1 MSAPRVAPRIGW
13 LRIRSL
19 ILLGLLVPVLGL
31 GVVSGTAIGDKRA
44 ERDASVRLRDAAT
57 GVRTGVDFRSA
68 VAAEEI
74 HSTVLGLASD
84 VGVDPDDSEQID
96 GAQVRADLEDA
107 RSAVDAAREEQA
119 GPAVADELD
128 RLDALRVALDA
139 GRAGHPEV
147 SDVFADLNEALT
159 DQWEVALAEIE
170 RAADLQPQT
179 GPVRA
184 RLRTLR
190 YSIEAF
196 SLGGPRINTAL
207 ELLLREPSTSATE
220 RLVNLNGR
228 FETAAERATPSEGS
242 AAERAWQ
249 SFRDDE
255 SVAVT
260 ESTVATA
267 VDVGL
272 GETAPWQDLELSL
285 VAAGLA
291 DGERWGLLLT
301 EVVGAAARDLAEAA
315 GEHAADAGDDV
326 RNEVVLAAVLI
337 VASAAV
343 GLATAATLTR
353 PARDLQAA
361 ARRVEAGDFESD
373 PVPVR
378 GPMELRET
386 VLAFNDMAAT
396 LAAVEDHA
404 VALAEDPTSKVLD
417 DPLPGRTGLALQQ
430 AIDRLRSSVNQAE
443 THRAE
448 LFELATHDGLTGL
461 LNRTAAF
468 TAIQRDL
475 SRARRNGTHLL
486 AFYVDLDGL
495 KQLNDSYGHD
505 VGDEAIA
512 RTAEALRTTTRESDV
527 VARLGGDEF
536 MVVGPV
542 PEGGRDEIA
551 AFAERI
557 RAAVSLQTVRVGA
570 GEAAPLRCSIGVAL
584 SDERTDSAEALVRA
598 ADEAMYTAKHA
609 GRDRIAWTDVGPDQR
624 DGTPH

>member
-68 VAAEEI
+68 VATEEI

-220 RLVNLNGR
+220 HLVNLNGR

-326 RNEVVLAAVLI
+326 RNEVALAAVLI

-570 GEAAPLRCSIGVAL
+570 GEAVPLRCSIGVAL

-598 ADEAMYTAKHA
+598 ADQAMYTAKHA